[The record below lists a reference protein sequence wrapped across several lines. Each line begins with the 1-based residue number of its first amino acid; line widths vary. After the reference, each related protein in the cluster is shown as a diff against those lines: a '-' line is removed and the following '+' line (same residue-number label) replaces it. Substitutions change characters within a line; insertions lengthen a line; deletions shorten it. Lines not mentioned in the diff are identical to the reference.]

1 MTDPAS
7 EAMHI
12 PPPKKEW
19 NVNTV
24 ISVAGFCLTLAG
36 GVYAYGQLTSQVG
49 YTELQLSAYRAATD
63 ARVAAVELAT
73 RQIDVLALRLT
84 AAETTN
90 STIARGLDDL
100 QAAVSQQSGDIR
112 VVREILQRIERQA
125 APASFT
131 PLASTQ

>member
-1 MTDPAS
+1 MTHRES

-19 NVNTV
+19 NINTV

-49 YTELQLSAYRAATD
+49 YTEEQLASYRAATD
-63 ARVAAVELAT
+63 ARVAAIEQST
-73 RQIDVLALRLT
+73 RQIDALAFRLT
-84 AAETTN
+84 AAESTN
-90 STIARGLDDL
+90 AAISRGLADL

-125 APASFT
+125 TPASFT
-131 PLASTQ
+131 PVAASQ

>member
-1 MTDPAS
+1 
-7 EAMHI
+7 MHI

-125 APASFT
+125 APASFM